1 MLCWPAGSGAQETE
15 VGNLYHV
22 PLLES
27 ASGMR
32 GRHGFIRIENLSLEG
47 GEVSITAF
55 EDDGTRHGPIALR
68 IDAGKAVNLN
78 ATDVERGNPAKGIEG
93 IGQTPDSGRWRL
105 ELESGLDLRILRY
118 MRTDE
123 GFLTSLEPVPRLGGC
138 LHRIHT
144 FNPGRNDHQVSILR
158 LINPGEEAVRVH
170 IRGTDDTGAPSSGTA
185 SLTVLPGTARHLT
198 SQELESGEA
207 DGLEGAL
214 GEGTGKWR
222 LNVASDG
229 AIQVMNLLASPT
241 GHLASFSAEGVS
253 GDVNIEGRVASLRQH
268 GDNIIVAEI
277 RGCVNRSEID
287 FAHVAKAVVARYGD
301 EFDFIFMTSNLDSIR
316 ENQRYGYHGRY
327 FRVQNQV
334 EGIGVSTGPYAIF
347 AQIYGGRTQG
357 RLKGLIHFTYRD
369 GILWGPGLHEIMHA
383 WANYIIDVGSR
394 IGAHWGFSSAN
405 GQLGGFAI
413 ENLVDRGND
422 EYTAGRFG
430 TFANGGNSVPYSPI
444 ELYLAGWVGPAEVPD
459 LWLGK
464 NAHWVIEG
472 GKFKQN
478 EKGEFVFR
486 APEVEIWSIERIIAQ
501 HGGATSG
508 PPKRPAQL
516 PWGLCASGRRD
527 VPGRT
532 RTARHARATARGVH
546 PRGRRRFAEPVQ
558 LLGGHRWAG
567 EPQAGRAR

>member
-1 MLCWPAGSGAQETE
+1 
-15 VGNLYHV
+15 
-22 PLLES
+22 
-27 ASGMR
+27 
-32 GRHGFIRIENLSLEG
+32 
-47 GEVSITAF
+47 
-55 EDDGTRHGPIALR
+55 
-68 IDAGKAVNLN
+68 
-78 ATDVERGNPAKGIEG
+78 
-93 IGQTPDSGRWRL
+93 
-105 ELESGLDLRILRY
+105 

-394 IGAHWGFSSAN
+394 VGAHWGFSSAN

-501 HGGATSG
+501 HGARRPDHRSAQRSFRGAYVLLVDATSPG
-508 PPKRPAQL
+508 EPEQL
-516 PWGLCASGRRD
+516 DMLGRQLEAFTRAGDDGLPNRYNFWEGTGGRASLRLDGL
-527 VPGRT
+527 GELKG
-532 RTARHARATARGVH
+532 AAT
-546 PRGRRRFAEPVQ
+546 
-558 LLGGHRWAG
+558 AG
-567 EPQAGRAR
+567 EPRIAVPARPNAGENLGEEDHEHHHWNEYEDGEVGPDGEDMWMTRRR